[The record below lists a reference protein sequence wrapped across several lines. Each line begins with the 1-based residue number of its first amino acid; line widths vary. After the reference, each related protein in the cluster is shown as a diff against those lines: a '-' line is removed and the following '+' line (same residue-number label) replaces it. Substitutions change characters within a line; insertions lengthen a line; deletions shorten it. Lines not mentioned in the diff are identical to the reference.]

1 MAIGAAARELVRD
14 LRTQKLRTFLTT
26 FGIVWGTVAVSLL
39 LAFGKGFHKQIA
51 KAQNG
56 LGEGIFIAWPS
67 MTSMPFEGLGK
78 GRRIRLEVADMAGV
92 RAESVELAGI
102 SGEWQQTLNLDY
114 GTKTLPVD
122 SSGVEPIFGAM
133 RNIIPAA
140 GGRWLNDIDEA
151 RQRRVLFIGDK
162 LATDLLG
169 NDPPVGRTVMVQ
181 GSPFLI
187 VGVLK
192 KKQQDSSYSNR
203 DEEKVFLP
211 ASTFRALTGQRFVD
225 NFVAQPKSAL
235 RAEQAKN
242 ETIRI
247 LARRH
252 RFDPKDKEALGIWD
266 TTEGAKFLET
276 FMLAFRGFLGVVG
289 SLTLIVGGI
298 GVMNIMNVVV
308 EERTREIG
316 IKMAL
321 GAKPRAVL
329 SQLLLE
335 TVLLTGIGGAIGMLM
350 AWGICLLVPDNEYV
364 GKPEF
369 SATLGMMTAAMLGVD
384 RPPRRL
390 VPGAR
395 RGASGPRRGHE
406 ALEEGTMRLGLIAQL
421 FLRSSR
427 VQRKRAVLTI
437 SAIAWGSVS
446 LLLLLSFGEG
456 LRRQLSV
463 GTVGMG
469 KDIAV
474 IWPGATGKAYKGLP
488 PGREIKVVID
498 DIELL
503 RARMPEAQVSG
514 EIQTGRASI
523 VWGKKTVNGRLRGV
537 WADYEDIRHNF
548 PREGGRFLDP
558 LDVSSSVG

>member
-1 MAIGAAARELVRD
+1 MAIGAVARELVRD

-316 IKMAL
+316 IKLAL

-350 AWGICLLVPDNEYV
+350 AWGICILVPDNEYV

-369 SATLGMMTAAMLGVD
+369 SATLGMMTAAMLGVIGLLAGWF
-384 RPPRRL
+384 P
-390 VPGAR
+390 AR
-395 RGASGPRRGHE
+395 DA
-406 ALEEGTMRLGLIAQL
+406 
-421 FLRSSR
+421 
-427 VQRKRAVLTI
+427 
-437 SAIAWGSVS
+437 
-446 LLLLLSFGEG
+446 
-456 LRRQLSV
+456 
-463 GTVGMG
+463 
-469 KDIAV
+469 
-474 IWPGATGKAYKGLP
+474 
-488 PGREIKVVID
+488 
-498 DIELL
+498 
-503 RARMPEAQVSG
+503 AR
-514 EIQTGRASI
+514 
-523 VWGKKTVNGRLRGV
+523 
-537 WADYEDIRHNF
+537 
-548 PREGGRFLDP
+548 LDP
-558 LDVSSSVG
+558 VVAMKL

>member
-1 MAIGAAARELVRD
+1 
-14 LRTQKLRTFLTT
+14 
-26 FGIVWGTVAVSLL
+26 
-39 LAFGKGFHKQIA
+39 
-51 KAQNG
+51 
-56 LGEGIFIAWPS
+56 
-67 MTSMPFEGLGK
+67 
-78 GRRIRLEVADMAGV
+78 MAGV

-350 AWGICLLVPDNEYV
+350 AWGICVLVPDNEYV

-369 SATLGMMTAAMLGVD
+369 SATLGMMTAAMLGVIGLLAGWF
-384 RPPRRL
+384 P
-390 VPGAR
+390 AR
-395 RGASGPRRGHE
+395 DA
-406 ALEEGTMRLGLIAQL
+406 
-421 FLRSSR
+421 
-427 VQRKRAVLTI
+427 
-437 SAIAWGSVS
+437 
-446 LLLLLSFGEG
+446 
-456 LRRQLSV
+456 
-463 GTVGMG
+463 
-469 KDIAV
+469 
-474 IWPGATGKAYKGLP
+474 
-488 PGREIKVVID
+488 
-498 DIELL
+498 
-503 RARMPEAQVSG
+503 AR
-514 EIQTGRASI
+514 
-523 VWGKKTVNGRLRGV
+523 
-537 WADYEDIRHNF
+537 
-548 PREGGRFLDP
+548 LDP
-558 LDVSSSVG
+558 VVAMKL